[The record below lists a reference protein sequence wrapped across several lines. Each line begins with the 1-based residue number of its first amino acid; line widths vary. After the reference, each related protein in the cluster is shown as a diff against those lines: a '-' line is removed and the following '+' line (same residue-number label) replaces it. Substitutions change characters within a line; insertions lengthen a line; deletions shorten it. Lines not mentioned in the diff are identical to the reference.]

1 MIMMMTIMFWKT
13 VLNLNV
19 NDDDYDDKHNVLENC
34 ALLSFNPPHDDY
46 DDHFQDGE
54 DGNYSDDDDE
64 ANSDSILQDPIID
77 SVREEA
83 ETKMNKKMC

>member
-1 MIMMMTIMFWKT
+1 MTIMMMTIMFWKT

-46 DDHFQDGE
+46 DDHF
-54 DGNYSDDDDE
+54 
-64 ANSDSILQDPIID
+64 
-77 SVREEA
+77 
-83 ETKMNKKMC
+83 